1 MMVAATARMCA
12 GEKNGAGE
20 ERLEELRWMRERE
33 ARKWREE
40 VEFASWREMAR
51 QGRGV
56 GI

>member
-1 MMVAATARMCA
+1 MCA